1 MKNFFFSFMNFM
13 TSLIFC
19 LMTIFDYYQSELII
33 RQLRHNNSNS
43 ENLNTS
49 NLSIKMNNIKRVLIS
64 DIIFKRDTDSVSIPP
79 SANNKID
86 GFLRFYKTFKYLFIL
101 NLSVFLLITTN
112 YFYLVINK
120 FMLDFFNFINVFQ
133 DGKNFLL

>member
-1 MKNFFFSFMNFM
+1 
-13 TSLIFC
+13 
-19 LMTIFDYYQSELII
+19 MTIFDYYQSELII